1 MAYKQALKLLGSE
14 RTFSSQLERAGKR
27 MFGHQFGGVFSRD
40 TMPAVMQQGRRGYIV
55 NTDTIQGSGV
65 HWIAA
70 MDIDGERM
78 MSDPLG
84 KIGRAQRKELDTL
97 QQPIWSEDDPEMKA
111 SASTCGP
118 RSLAALAVGLKLG
131 KDAFLAL

>member
-1 MAYKQALKLLGSE
+1 
-14 RTFSSQLERAGKR
+14 
-27 MFGHQFGGVFSRD
+27 MFGHQFGGVFARD

-111 SASTCGP
+111 SASTCEP

>member
-1 MAYKQALKLLGSE
+1 MANGQIDPMAVGLM
-14 RTFSSQLERAGKR
+14 A
-27 MFGHQFGGVFSRD
+27 D
-40 TMPAVMQQGRRGYIV
+40 TV
-55 NTDTIQGSGV
+55 
-65 HWIAA
+65 
-70 MDIDGERM
+70 
-78 MSDPLG
+78 SDPLG

-97 QQPIWSEDDPEMKA
+97 QQPIWSEDYPEMKA